1 MRSAEDFEKF
11 QALGRVRSFAQ
22 LSAQMQPVG
31 QKVRII
37 SGQKSIDIDAA
48 GYIQKGLRPQTVC
61 KWLIFVREVLNG

>member
-1 MRSAEDFEKF
+1 MRSSEDFEKF

-22 LSAQMQPVG
+22 LAAQMQPIG

-37 SGQKSIDIDAA
+37 SGSRSIDIDTA

-61 KWLIFVREVLNG
+61 KWLLFIREVLNG